1 MAFFPKFFLDLI
13 QRSTSESSELRIE
26 ELVNFHNW
34 VCAQPKIETHVHVE
48 AAVSESFYSMRPIPE
63 SWTAKSFPWDRAPFE
78 NLRGFIMAW
87 VDLSKSMRQLSD
99 FEQLAEAFV
108 RQRALENIRYT
119 EAYISPADFS
129 FIRERFSIAPEIFD
143 FESIIR
149 AYLRGLKRGL
159 QDHRDLDVR
168 LTVDALWISTNN
180 ERQLILQ
187 SLKNI
192 LKDPQCC
199 DDQGHSYIVAVGLGG
214 QESHQDFNDR
224 VEFIDQVRELGL
236 KVDIHSGEGG
246 DPEVHKKTVS
256 GLRPDRVAHGF
267 SAWTDGFL
275 FEHNLVMCPL
285 SNLLLRT
292 FDGKPDEHPVFECL
306 RRRLPICIG
315 SDDPL
320 LIGNS
325 LALEYTFL
333 HAITGDGLNI
343 FKFTQQN
350 AKERVLKPSALGKLN
365 FNLALS

>member
-13 QRSTSESSELRIE
+13 QSSTSGRSGPQLE
-26 ELVNFHNW
+26 ELVDFHNW
-34 VCAQPKIETHVHVE
+34 VSAQPKIETHVHVE
-48 AAVSESFYSMRPIPE
+48 AGVSESFYSGRPAPE
-63 SWTAKSFPWDRAPFE
+63 CWTTKSFPWDRAPFE

-87 VDLSKSMRQLSD
+87 VDLSKSIRQLSD

-108 RQRALENIRYT
+108 KQRAAENIRYT
-119 EAYISPADFS
+119 EAYVSPADFS

-149 AYLRGLKRGL
+149 AHVRGLKRGL
-159 QDHRDLDVR
+159 QQHRDLDVR
-168 LTVDALWISTNN
+168 LTVDALWISTNE
-180 ERQLILQ
+180 ERQIILR
-187 SLKNI
+187 SLENI

-199 DDQGHSYIVAVGLGG
+199 DELGQPYIIAVGLGG

-224 VEFIDQVRELGL
+224 IAFLAQVRKLGL

-256 GLRPDRVAHGF
+256 GLCPDRIAHGF
-267 SAWTDGFL
+267 SAWPDGFL
-275 FEHNLVMCPL
+275 FESNLVMCPL
-285 SNLLLRT
+285 SNLLLKT
-292 FDGKPDEHPVFECL
+292 FDGMPHEHPVFECL
-306 RRRLPICIG
+306 QRKLPICIG

-333 HAITGDGLNI
+333 HAMTGDGLNI

-350 AKERVLKPSALGKLN
+350 ARERVLQPSALEKLN
-365 FNLALS
+365 FKLALS